1 MAHLAAA
8 WPDQVLCKENK
19 RRALNEQHESWMRQ
33 REKAMAQPPT
43 AEAPAAAVAAPTA
56 AASTAAAPLAAAPVA
71 PSTPR
76 AEHEDDQLD
85 DELDEMNAFLEGV
98 GQSIDA
104 LQGSVSAE
112 DTAGMR
118 RAAHSDM

>member
-8 WPDQVLCKENK
+8 WPDQVRCKENK

-33 REKAMAQPPT
+33 REKAVAQS
-43 AEAPAAAVAAPTA
+43 PTA
-56 AASTAAAPLAAAPVA
+56 AAPAATVAAPAAVALTAAPPLAAAPVA
-71 PSTPR
+71 PSAPR
-76 AEHEDDQLD
+76 GEHEDDQLG

-98 GQSIDA
+98 SQSIDA

-112 DTAGMR
+112 DSAGMR